1 MRTTKQRHVFKYW
14 VLEALSV
21 ILAIGLIAAII
32 SILAQFNKKTVPEW
46 PLGINLNTLIA
57 LLATLSRALILLTVA
72 EIISQAKWSWV
83 SRQPRPMNVLQ
94 RFDSASRGLLG
105 STSLLFTAPGSILSL
120 AGSLV
125 VIVSLAMGPFAQQA
139 IKSIDCMQYV
149 SDANASVPIAHYT
162 AWKDK
167 TYRMAVADWLVTVD
181 MQGALVTALVN
192 PGGNDSSVA
201 ATCQTGNCTFH
212 PDSTNISYST
222 IGLCSLSI
230 DTTELVS
237 RVSIGNHTTDHPQ
250 FNYTLPNGLNLRTWP
265 RDVLQNKFMDDGPN
279 NWNLTWASPA
289 FSEDFRNLAPLSLYN
304 FTILEFTKASCDNF
318 TYCGHNVA
326 ATRENL
332 GAWDYISVTSI
343 LYPCMKNYHAGVE
356 KGTFQENLISTV
368 PARENWLENNESQPF
383 TVNYNYTAL
392 KTPCVINGREYGI
405 QNTFSDVPRFPGRRF
420 TTIAVDDVHYS
431 APEEC
436 LYKMHAVYYR
446 ALWSFLNQ
454 TLLAGNC
461 QYHQN
466 TMDVQDVYCPF
477 SWWLEPFYHGG
488 NATFNTISNTI
499 ENVATG
505 ATNKLRT
512 IGSSNFDPYHH
523 EVALGTVS
531 QTTVCMVFDWK
542 WLLLPIILVVITA
555 VLLALIVIQNYREP
569 QQPGLEVLPAP
580 IYVLRY
586 TRRVVIRGRGQAGV
600 GPDRARQA
608 GGKCARQV
616 VWWG

>member
-1 MRTTKQRHVFKYW
+1 
-14 VLEALSV
+14 
-21 ILAIGLIAAII
+21 
-32 SILAQFNKKTVPEW
+32 
-46 PLGINLNTLIA
+46 
-57 LLATLSRALILLTVA
+57 
-72 EIISQAKWSWV
+72 
-83 SRQPRPMNVLQ
+83 
-94 RFDSASRGLLG
+94 
-105 STSLLFTAPGSILSL
+105 
-120 AGSLV
+120 
-125 VIVSLAMGPFAQQA
+125 MGPLAQQA

-162 AWKDK
+162 TWKDK

-192 PGGNDSSVA
+192 PGGNDSS
-201 ATCQTGNCTFH
+201 
-212 PDSTNISYST
+212 
-222 IGLCSLSI
+222 
-230 DTTELVS
+230 
-237 RVSIGNHTTDHPQ
+237 

-265 RDVLQNKFMDDGPN
+265 RDVLQNKFMDAGPN

-332 GAWDYISVTSI
+332 GAWDYISATSI
-343 LYPCMKNYHAGVE
+343 LYPCMKNYHARVE

-368 PARENWLENNESQPF
+368 PARENWLESNESQPF

-405 QNTFSDVPRFPGRRF
+405 QNNFSDVPRFPGRSF

-431 APEEC
+431 APEE
-436 LYKMHAVYYR
+436 
-446 ALWSFLNQ
+446 S
-454 TLLAGNC
+454 GNC

-488 NATFNTISNTI
+488 NATFNTISNVI

-555 VLLALIVIQNYREP
+555 SSLLPFMFY
-569 QQPGLEVLPAP
+569 G
-580 IYVLRY
+580 
-586 TRRVVIRGRGQAGV
+586 IRGGSSSEDEVRPAL
-600 GPDRARQA
+600 DLTELDRQA
-608 GGKCARQV
+608 ENVLGRWYGGGDA
-616 VWWG
+616 GL